1 MSYGNGWTKL
11 DFNDKLNII
20 NASNGSGKSVII
32 DAISFVLFGK
42 PYRDIK
48 MKSLVNYINKRHLEV
63 EIEFDI
69 GRDKYKMMRGLAPS
83 KFKLTKN
90 GEEIDNLSSKKL
102 NQMEI
107 DKLLGVRYLLF
118 KNVMCIGAISNVPFF
133 NMSLPD
139 RRELLETIFGLTNI
153 ADMLKEVKLR
163 NSNNK
168 MTLSTSTVS
177 KTGILNSINDM
188 NNFIDETKKRKLKFK
203 EIQNGRIVKIRE
215 HIDEQKSQIEDHR
228 DNIKKCEDK
237 LEEIGDTFD
246 EIDNVKIRI
255 NERNTSIVK
264 HEAKIEDLKTRL
276 SNRDQAVCP
285 VCGTDM
291 CSEHAVKYFEKLESY
306 LREEQSSLAILKP
319 LQEKDENALSVMQG
333 NKKLYDAIVSRL
345 VQEKG
350 SIVVLDRGIAYD
362 EDQISE
368 IETDTGDFDTAE
380 KEEKLAEYQ
389 EQLRLTEQTIN
400 ETAEEIA
407 IDTDLIEVLSDN
419 GIKKYFFDQIVP
431 IINIKVNEYIRK
443 FGLDHTIYFDSLL
456 DYTIT
461 RGAFEMEYNGL
472 SNGEKTRVN
481 VAMLLTFYDIAK
493 QLSNWSSSILF
504 IDEIFDTGID
514 AEGISDFLQ
523 ELVSMLNRDNNLG
536 VYLISHK
543 LNVLNLNKISYETLK
558 VQKRG
563 MFSQIVKD

>member
-1 MSYGNGWTKL
+1 
-11 DFNDKLNII
+11 
-20 NASNGSGKSVII
+20 
-32 DAISFVLFGK
+32 
-42 PYRDIK
+42 
-48 MKSLVNYINKRHLEV
+48 
-63 EIEFDI
+63 
-69 GRDKYKMMRGLAPS
+69 
-83 KFKLTKN
+83 
-90 GEEIDNLSSKKL
+90 
-102 NQMEI
+102 
-107 DKLLGVRYLLF
+107 
-118 KNVMCIGAISNVPFF
+118 
-133 NMSLPD
+133 MSLPD

-255 NERNTSIVK
+255 NERNTAIVK

-291 CSEHAVKYFEKLESY
+291 CSEHAVKYFEKLESD
-306 LREEQSSLAILKP
+306 LREEQSSLDILKP

-456 DYTIT
+456 DYTIS

-493 QLSNWSSSILF
+493 QLSNWSCSILF